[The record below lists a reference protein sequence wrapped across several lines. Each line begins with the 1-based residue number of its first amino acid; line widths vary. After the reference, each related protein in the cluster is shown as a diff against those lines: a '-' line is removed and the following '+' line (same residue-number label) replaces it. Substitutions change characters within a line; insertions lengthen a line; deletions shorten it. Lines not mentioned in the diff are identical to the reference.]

1 MRLLLLFALACGSTQ
16 DPTDEPI
23 APETDTTADTATTDP
38 APSGP
43 LPASSRP
50 AVGPDASLDCGSVGS
65 RSLGDEV
72 ALLDGRLMMRPVQG
86 ATIEARPWD
95 IMGAPEP
102 TTSETRLFL
111 EAGDEKVV
119 VMVSELFAT
128 AGDDLVAQLQQV
140 VAESALPTRLERVA
154 AVGGGLEAYQVL
166 PETLDTSTEAVF
178 VYGLYVVSPDR
189 TVQHL
194 AFYVNPAA
202 AEEGCIDLAMR
213 SAATLRAGER
223 TLDRSARTWELVSGV
238 RGKNLKLPLPAGYS
252 VITQQGPDFWVHRI
266 FPVTDFGER
275 GPSGL
280 IYFGGHPSPFGP
292 DSATTFE
299 APLLGESA
307 TWRRWTDERG
317 FHAEALRPIADH
329 WMTHASVMGTSEAEV
344 QVLREAISGA
354 QIAP

>member
-1 MRLLLLFALACGSTQ
+1 MRLLLVFALACGSTP
-16 DPTDEPI
+16 DPVDDPVTVES
-23 APETDTTADTATTDP
+23 ETTAGSQTTQT
-38 APSGP
+38 PSAP
-43 LPASSRP
+43 LPASTRP
-50 AVGPDASLDCGSVGS
+50 AVAADATIDCGDVGS
-65 RSLGDEV
+65 RPLGDEV
-72 ALLDGRLMMRPVQG
+72 SLLDGRLAMRPVQG

-119 VMVSELFAT
+119 VMVYELFAT

-140 VAESALPTRLERVA
+140 IADSALPTRLERVA
-154 AVGGGLEAYQVL
+154 AIGGGLEAYQVL
-166 PETLDTSTEAVF
+166 PESLDTSSEAVF
-178 VYGLYVVSPDR
+178 TYGLYVVSPDR

-202 AEEGCIDLAMR
+202 AEDGCIDLAMR

-238 RGKNLKLPLPAGYS
+238 PNQNLKLALPAGYS

-266 FPVTDFGER
+266 FPVTDFGQR

-280 IYFGGHPSPFGP
+280 VYFGGHPSSFGP
-292 DSATTFE
+292 PNAETFD
-299 APLLGESA
+299 APLLGEAA

-317 FHAEALRPIADH
+317 FHAEALRPVADH
-329 WMTHASVMGTSEAEV
+329 WMTHGSVAGANEAEV
-344 QVLREAISGA
+344 QALREAISGA